1 MYNEKTPD
9 DGRCTGDNIGT
20 VNKRPYSA
28 IIHDDLMRL
37 QDIARNIRDKSTS
50 VAGGVLGPEECD
62 DRKEQEPHNFSE
74 TIIRELGT
82 LGGILD
88 DIYKDLDRLM

>member
-37 QDIARNIRDKSTS
+37 QDIARNIRDKSSQT
-50 VAGGVLGPEECD
+50 AGIPEPEDCVD
-62 DRKEQEPHNFSE
+62 HKEQEPHNFSE
-74 TIIRELGT
+74 TIIRELGV
-82 LGGILD
+82 LGDILD